1 MSEPR
6 YPYVHI
12 DVPEEAAEDAGT
24 LLWELGAEGVE
35 ERDAGTLAKGAGA
48 GRVTLVAAFPTHEA
62 AAEAVAEL
70 PAEWHARVEEVV
82 GDAWRD
88 AWKEHYRPFALTPG
102 VVVRPPWEEYAA
114 KPGEQVLVLEPG
126 RAFGT
131 GLHATTTLVA
141 RALDAEKHRLV
152 GHHVMDVGTGSG
164 ILGLTAL
171 LLGAEHAVLTDIDPD
186 AIEVARENAERNE
199 LLARVSLHATTDL
212 SAFGQFP
219 VVVANIEARILEPMA
234 QELIDRVLPGGLL
247 VLSGILVGQEDGVRA
262 AYGKL
267 TPVKTDTEGEWVALV
282 FHAPAASPA

>member
-152 GHHVMDVGTGSG
+152 GHHVMDVGTAAASSGSPRSCSAPSTPSSRTS
-164 ILGLTAL
+164 IQT
-171 LLGAEHAVLTDIDPD
+171 
-186 AIEVARENAERNE
+186 RSKS
-199 LLARVSLHATTDL
+199 LARTQSGT
-212 SAFGQFP
+212 SSWRAFRSTQP
-219 VVVANIEARILEPMA
+219 PI
-234 QELIDRVLPGGLL
+234 
-247 VLSGILVGQEDGVRA
+247 
-262 AYGKL
+262 
-267 TPVKTDTEGEWVALV
+267 
-282 FHAPAASPA
+282 